1 MHHQQQGSCHD
12 PLHHLRPAPDRTP
25 MLPFEPGD
33 GLISERR
40 GRYSE
45 QLGAD
50 TLRFR
55 ELIGKLGSGERTSTG
70 LSREEAAEA
79 LDRLLQG
86 RVSDAQAAAFLI
98 SHRLRRPEPQE
109 LAGLIDSYRR
119 QGPTLQPAGRRVVSF
134 GVPFDGRC
142 RTAPVLP
149 LTALLLASAGLGV
162 VLHGGE
168 PMPVKYGLSNGEAL
182 AALGLQLRRLDWPA
196 VQAGFASCGLAL
208 LHQPRHFAA
217 AERLIPIRC
226 QIGKRPPIATLEL
239 LWSCCPQVDLQVS
252 GFVHAPTEALAWEA
266 LAAVGQAEVLMIK
279 GLEGGVD
286 LPTSR
291 VAIAAHRRAGQETPE
306 RLLLQARDHG
316 LRTPEVELTS
326 LEAWRDQALAALVG
340 KGPLRQGLIW
350 NGGFQLWRAGLAA
363 TLAEGV
369 EQAEALLA
377 GGTVERWRQACSAR
391 LERPRRCFAFEAD
404 FVADLRCLPMAVRR
418 KLDLAGVK
426 LKLSH
431 WHGLDGAEREQLLA
445 WDDDPA
451 SIAALRQWL
460 LQRCAALP
468 PAPPTLLEP
477 ARKTAW
483 QQQDELPAE
492 LLASCEQLG
501 LRLAPRA
508 WGELDELERFALVKL
523 SHPGH
528 EHHNLPKALAE
539 FGLLASNP

>member
-1 MHHQQQGSCHD
+1 
-12 PLHHLRPAPDRTP
+12 
-25 MLPFEPGD
+25 MLPPEPGD
-33 GLISERR
+33 GLISQRR
-40 GRYSE
+40 GHYSAE
-45 QLGAD
+45 LGAD
-50 TLRFR
+50 ALRFR
-55 ELIGKLGSGERTSTG
+55 ELIAKLGSGERTSTG

-79 LDRLLQG
+79 LDRLLEG

-98 SHRLRRPEPQE
+98 AHRLRRPEPQE
-109 LAGLIDSYRR
+109 LAGLIDSYRH

-142 RTAPVLP
+142 RTAPLLP

-168 PMPVKYGLSNGEAL
+168 PMPVNYGLSNGEAL
-182 AALGLQLRRLDWPA
+182 AALGLELRRLDWPA
-196 VQAGFASCGLAL
+196 VQSGFASCGLAL

-217 AERLIPIRC
+217 AERLIAIRR

-252 GFVHAPTEALAWEA
+252 GFVHAPTEALAWDA
-266 LAAVGQAEVLMIK
+266 LAQVGQSAVLLIK

-291 VAIAAHRRAGQETPE
+291 VAIAAHRRGSQETPE
-306 RLLLQARDHG
+306 RLILQARDFG
-316 LRTPEVELTS
+316 LRVPEVKLTS
-326 LEAWRDQALAALVG
+326 LEVWRDQALAALG
-340 KGPLRQGLIW
+340 GEGPLRQGLIW
-350 NGGFQLWRAGLAA
+350 NGGFLLWRAGLAGS
-363 TLAEGV
+363 LAEGV
-369 EQAEALLA
+369 AQAEALLV
-377 GGTVERWRQACSAR
+377 GGAVERWRQACSAR

-431 WHGLDGAEREQLLA
+431 WHGLNGAEREQLLA
-445 WDDDPA
+445 WGDDPTA
-451 SIAALRQWL
+451 IAALRQWL

-468 PAPPTLLEP
+468 PAPPSLLEP
-477 ARKTAW
+477 ARETSW
-483 QQQDELPAE
+483 QRQVGPPAE

-501 LRLAPRA
+501 LRLAAKP

-528 EHHNLPKALAE
+528 EHHNLPKALE
-539 FGLLASNP
+539 ELGLLA

>member
-1 MHHQQQGSCHD
+1 
-12 PLHHLRPAPDRTP
+12 
-25 MLPFEPGD
+25 MLPPEPGD

-40 GRYSE
+40 ARHSAE
-45 QLGAD
+45 LGAD
-50 TLRFR
+50 ALRFR

-70 LSREEAAEA
+70 LTREEAAEA

-98 SHRLRRPEPQE
+98 AHRLRRPEPQE

-182 AALGLQLRRLDWPA
+182 AALGLELRQLDWPA

-217 AERLIPIRC
+217 AERLIPIRR

-239 LWSCCPQVDLQVS
+239 LWSCCPQADLQVS

-266 LAAVGQAEVLMIK
+266 LEAVGQAEVLLIK

-291 VAIAAHRRAGQETPE
+291 VAIAAHRRAGQATPE
-306 RLLLQARDHG
+306 RLLLQARDFG
-316 LRTPEVELTS
+316 LRVPEVELTS

-340 KGPLRQGLIW
+340 EGPLRQGLIW
-350 NGGFQLWRAGLAA
+350 NGGFQLWRAGLA
-363 TLAEGV
+363 TSLAEGV

-377 GGTVERWRQACSAR
+377 GGAVERWRQSCVAR
-391 LERPRRCFAFEAD
+391 A
-404 FVADLRCLPMAVRR
+404 
-418 KLDLAGVK
+418 
-426 LKLSH
+426 
-431 WHGLDGAEREQLLA
+431 
-445 WDDDPA
+445 
-451 SIAALRQWL
+451 
-460 LQRCAALP
+460 
-468 PAPPTLLEP
+468 
-477 ARKTAW
+477 
-483 QQQDELPAE
+483 
-492 LLASCEQLG
+492 
-501 LRLAPRA
+501 
-508 WGELDELERFALVKL
+508 
-523 SHPGH
+523 
-528 EHHNLPKALAE
+528 
-539 FGLLASNP
+539 

>member
-1 MHHQQQGSCHD
+1 
-12 PLHHLRPAPDRTP
+12 
-25 MLPFEPGD
+25 MLPPEPGD

-40 GRYSE
+40 ARYSE

-50 TLRFR
+50 ALRFR

-98 SHRLRRPEPQE
+98 AHRLRRPEPQE

-119 QGPTLQPAGRRVVSF
+119 QGPTLLPAGRRVLSF

-162 VLHGGE
+162 VLHGGD

-182 AALGLQLRRLDWPA
+182 AALGLELRQLDWPA

-217 AERLIPIRC
+217 AERLIPIRR

-239 LWSCCPQVDLQVS
+239 LWSCCPQADLQVS
-252 GFVHAPTEALAWEA
+252 GFVHAPTEALAWQA
-266 LAAVGQAEVLMIK
+266 LEAVGQKEVLLIK

-291 VAIAAHRRAGQETPE
+291 VAIAAQRRAGQDTPE

-316 LRTPEVELTS
+316 LRTAELELTS
-326 LEAWRDQALAALVG
+326 LETWRDQALAALQG
-340 KGPLRQGLIW
+340 AGPLRQALIW
-350 NGGFQLWRAGLAA
+350 NGGFQFWRAGVASSLADG
-363 TLAEGV
+363 LER
-369 EQAEALLA
+369 AEALLV
-377 GGTVERWRQACSAR
+377 GGAVERWRQACSAR
-391 LERPRRCFAFEAD
+391 LQRPRRCFAFEAD
-404 FVADLRCLPMAVRR
+404 FVDDLRCLPMAVRR

-426 LKLSH
+426 LKLQH
-431 WHGLDGAEREQLLA
+431 WSELGDNERAELLTWA
-445 WDDDPA
+445 DDPA
-451 SIAALRQWL
+451 AIEALRAHL
-460 LQRCAALP
+460 LERTAELGVGRAKELPRPCGEAWQLADQLP
-468 PAPPTLLEP
+468 PVLLE
-477 ARKTAW
+477 
-483 QQQDELPAE
+483 
-492 LLASCEQLG
+492 SCAQLG
-501 LRLAPRA
+501 LSITITSWA
-508 WGELDELERFALVKL
+508 ELDELQRFALVKL

-528 EHHNLPKALAE
+528 EHRNLPRALTE
-539 FGLLASNP
+539 FGLLESSP